1 MDKWICNGKRGG
13 EITMLKSTKKL
24 IKLLKSLPKVEIND
38 NEKFMEGLWKKIRRQ
53 DGRNG

>member
-1 MDKWICNGKRGG
+1 MSIQRGG
-13 EITMLKSTKKL
+13 RITMLKSTKKL
-24 IKLLKSLPKVEIND
+24 IKLLKSLPKVKIND

>member
-1 MDKWICNGKRGG
+1 M
-13 EITMLKSTKKL
+13 EKL